1 MIYENNEQ
9 VKNIIKEIMK
19 REKVTYR
26 DLAEKLET
34 SQQNIY
40 SIVNK
45 KQLKLDD
52 ILMVCN
58 ALGYAFEIK
67 ITKENTTITSEDE
80 LTYIYINDEVL
91 MLLGKLMKIAKDTD
105 IDSVTKR
112 YHAKND
118 IYNDN

>member
-9 VKNIIKEIMK
+9 VKDIIKEIME

-26 DLAEKLET
+26 DLANKINT

-40 SIVNK
+40 SIINK

-58 ALGYAFEIK
+58 ALGYTFEIK
-67 ITKENTTITSEDE
+67 ITKEKFSITPEDD
-80 LTYIYINDEVL
+80 LRDVYINDEVL
-91 MLLGKLMKIAKDTD
+91 RLLGKLMEIARQTD
-105 IDSVTKR
+105 IDSVTNRHQTK
-112 YHAKND
+112 KENKK
-118 IYNDN
+118 